1 MARPGPQ
8 RAAGRRG
15 TAADRAAFP
24 FPLHSLS
31 TPPAPPLRPQTNL
44 EVLWLNNNKIERVV
58 NLDQNFRIKQL
69 AVQDNVI
76 RSLKGSLRYFKFLA
90 FLDLENNNL
99 RDLQEV
105 LAHLEHFQFLK
116 TLNLKGNPC
125 CDDTKDYRLHVIHRV
140 PSIHILDHR
149 VVTNKERQEAKR
161 LFKVKG
167 SHLQIAFGKKAP
179 PKKGYWSVRVPEV
192 SPLVQDLQKT
202 VAKRMAEEAIAS
214 GKLTNTKAA
223 AKKDGKKKPQD
234 YVIMREWVRD
244 TSEVVEVPDCTVTAA
259 PIRCLPETVERLR
272 QLQLEKAP
280 LRMVKTKAAI

>member
-1 MARPGPQ
+1 MARPGPR
-8 RAAGRRG
+8 RAAGLRG
-15 TAADRAAFP
+15 SAADRAAFRSP
-24 FPLHSLS
+24 SLS
-31 TPPAPPLRPQTNL
+31 TPRLRLRPQTNL
-44 EVLWLNNNKIERVV
+44 EVLWLNNNKIERIV

-140 PSIHILDHR
+140 PSIHIFDHR

-202 VAKRMAEEAIAS
+202 VAKRMAEEEAIAS
-214 GKLTNTKAA
+214 GKLTSAKAA

-244 TSEVVEVPDCTVTAA
+244 TSEAVEVPDCTVTAA

-280 LRMVKTKAAI
+280 LRMVKTKVAI

>member
-15 TAADRAAFP
+15 SAADRAAFP

-125 CDDTKDYRLHVIHRV
+125 DDHPLPV
-140 PSIHILDHR
+140 SLS
-149 VVTNKERQEAKR
+149 VTRGGHAPR
-161 LFKVKG
+161 
-167 SHLQIAFGKKAP
+167 FGA
-179 PKKGYWSVRVPEV
+179 
-192 SPLVQDLQKT
+192 
-202 VAKRMAEEAIAS
+202 
-214 GKLTNTKAA
+214 
-223 AKKDGKKKPQD
+223 
-234 YVIMREWVRD
+234 
-244 TSEVVEVPDCTVTAA
+244 
-259 PIRCLPETVERLR
+259 LR
-272 QLQLEKAP
+272 FGALA
-280 LRMVKTKAAI
+280 

>member
-1 MARPGPQ
+1 MARPGPR
-8 RAAGRRG
+8 RAAGPRG
-15 TAADRAAFP
+15 SAADRAAFRSP
-24 FPLHSLS
+24 SLS
-31 TPPAPPLRPQTNL
+31 TPRLRLRPQTNL
-44 EVLWLNNNKIERVV
+44 EVLWLNNNKIERIV

-125 CDDTKDYRLHVIHRV
+125 CDDT
-140 PSIHILDHR
+140 
-149 VVTNKERQEAKR
+149 NKERQEAKR

-202 VAKRMAEEAIAS
+202 VAKRMAEEEAIAS
-214 GKLTNTKAA
+214 GKLTSAKAA

-234 YVIMREWVRD
+234 YVIMREWFRD
-244 TSEVVEVPDCTVTAA
+244 TSEAVEVPDCTVTAA

-280 LRMVKTKAAI
+280 LRMVKTKVAI